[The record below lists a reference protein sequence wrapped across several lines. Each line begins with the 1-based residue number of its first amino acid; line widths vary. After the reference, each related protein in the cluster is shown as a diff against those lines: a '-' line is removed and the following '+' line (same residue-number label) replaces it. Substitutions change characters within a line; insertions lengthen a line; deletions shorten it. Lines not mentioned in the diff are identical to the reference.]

1 MSNLKLMLQMVVV
14 AALVHGT
21 AVFAQTT
28 NPEEKAPADTATKPT
43 EPENKAA
50 EPAAATPEPENK
62 AAEPAA
68 ATPEPE
74 NKAAEPAAA
83 MPEPENEAAEPA
95 STAVSASALAA
106 AEAELTRV
114 QATKTRK
121 DKWDKCE
128 ETSHWVPSSGPNDA
142 YKVQMDCMGQSAS
155 SK

>member
-1 MSNLKLMLQMVVV
+1 MSNIKMMLQMMVV
-14 AALVHGT
+14 AALIHGT

-43 EPENKAA
+43 EA
-50 EPAAATPEPENK
+50 
-62 AAEPAA
+62 
-68 ATPEPE
+68 E